1 MLRAAVAG
9 VALGLMALAVSAQS
23 NPDCGEAYKSAL
35 EKLER
40 ERHAK
45 NPPERIAALRRRA
58 QRVYEAC
65 RTGDVQDVKALF
77 DRLERLA
84 Q

>member
-9 VALGLMALAVSAQS
+9 AALGLMAAAVAAQS
-23 NPDCGEAYKSAL
+23 NADCGEAYKSAL

-40 ERHAK
+40 ARHAT
-45 NPPERIAALRRRA
+45 PPERIAALRRRA

-77 DRLERLA
+77 DRLDRSGK
-84 Q
+84 